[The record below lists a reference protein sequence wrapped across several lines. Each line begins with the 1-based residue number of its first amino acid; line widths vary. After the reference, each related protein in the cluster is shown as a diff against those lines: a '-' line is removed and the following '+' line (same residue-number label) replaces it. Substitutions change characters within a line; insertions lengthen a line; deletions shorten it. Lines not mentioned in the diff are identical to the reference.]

1 MRHFS
6 VCRTPIHSSVNAL
19 LQHYQ
24 EHYGTNQISPKKYEF
39 KVKYMKRS
47 VIGKEKEVY
56 FPRKQWE
63 RLLNKLDTVRENG
76 CSLTIISM
84 SRTLEKNQWRLKIRY
99 VKEWSFQENPSNN
112 TVEMKPNYLQIVIQ

>member
-1 MRHFS
+1 MYKSDFS
-6 VCRTPIHSSVNAL
+6 QKIWI
-19 LQHYQ
+19 QG
-24 EHYGTNQISPKKYEF
+24 EIYE
-39 KVKYMKRS
+39 KVSYRER
-47 VIGKEKEVY
+47 EKEVY

-84 SRTLEKNQWRLKIRY
+84 SRTVEKNQWRLKFRY
-99 VKEWSFQENPSNN
+99 VKEWSLQENPPNN